1 MSLDVRD
8 VGRPHRS
15 APVEI
20 GPRAALVLAL
30 ASVGGLMMFLWPL
43 FVSPASE
50 AVSSG
55 TAHVADAPFLFALI
69 LPLLV
74 ATVVAELGDD
84 GFDVK
89 AIAIIGLL
97 AGVGAVLRPLGA
109 GTAGIEIVFFLLIL
123 AGRVYGPGFGF
134 VLGATTM
141 FSSAL
146 LTAGVGPWLPFQMM
160 AAAWIGLGAGLLPRC
175 RGRREIALL
184 VAYGIFV
191 AYGFGFLM
199 NMWFWPYAAGT
210 FTGVGGSDPGLQFVA
225 GDAVVEN
232 LRRFVLFTVATSTLG
247 WDTGRAITNSIA
259 IIAVGRPVL
268 ATLQRARR
276 KAAFDR
282 PTDFAPPQV
291 TPGS

>member
-1 MSLDVRD
+1 MSRGGFVPISIR
-8 VGRPHRS
+8 
-15 APVEI
+15 
-20 GPRAALVLAL
+20 PRAAIVLSV
-30 ASVGGLMMFLWPL
+30 ASAGGLMMFLWPL
-43 FVSPASE
+43 FSSPPSE
-50 AVSSG
+50 GV
-55 TAHVADAPFLFALI
+55 AHVGDAPLLFALI

-123 AGRVYGPGFGF
+123 AGRVYGSGFGF

-175 RGRREIALL
+175 RGRAEIALL
-184 VAYGIFV
+184 VAYGVVV

-210 FTGVGGSDPGLQFVA
+210 FDGNGDPGLQFVP
-225 GDAVVEN
+225 GDSVVAN
-232 LRRFVLFTVATSTLG
+232 LRRFVGYTVATSTLG

-259 IIAVGRPVL
+259 IVAIGKPVL
-268 ATLQRARR
+268 ASLRRVRR
-276 KAAFDR
+276 KAAFD
-282 PTDFAPPQV
+282 APREFVPERA
-291 TPGS
+291 SS

>member
-1 MSLDVRD
+1 MT
-8 VGRPHRS
+8 VGGS
-15 APVEI
+15 VPVSI
-20 GPRAALVLAL
+20 RPRAALVLAV
-30 ASVGGLMMFLWPL
+30 ASAGGLMMFLWPL
-43 FVSPASE
+43 FTSPSA
-50 AVSSG
+50 SG
-55 TAHVADAPFLFALI
+55 TAHVSDAPFLFALI

-123 AGRVYGPGFGF
+123 GGRVYGAGFGF

-175 RGRREIALL
+175 RGRAEIALL
-184 VAYGIFV
+184 VAYGIVV

-199 NMWFWPYAAGT
+199 NMWFWPYGAGT
-210 FTGVGGSDPGLQFVA
+210 FGGVGDLAAGDAGLQFVP
-225 GDAVVEN
+225 GDTVVAN
-232 LRRFVLFTVATSTLG
+232 LRRFFGYTIATSTLG
-247 WDTGRAITNSIA
+247 WDTGRAITNSVAMVA
-259 IIAVGRPVL
+259 IGTPVL
-268 ATLQRARR
+268 ASLRRVRR
-276 KAAFDR
+276 KASFD
-282 PTDFAPPQV
+282 AV
-291 TPGS
+291 TEFQPIP